1 MDPCA
6 TTRGLY
12 AGHGQVMGK
21 SRARNP
27 PLREKQQ
34 VACPFLER
42 TTGFEPATP
51 TLAMLWEMSIA
62 SPPVSAVPL
71 SCTFLALL
79 SHQSHQI
86 AGVDSI
92 SLVTSLVE
100 TGRHVS
106 PRRWPAATTL
116 APDPRR

>member
-1 MDPCA
+1 MSA
-6 TTRGLY
+6 
-12 AGHGQVMGK
+12 
-21 SRARNP
+21 
-27 PLREKQQ
+27 
-34 VACPFLER
+34 FLER
-42 TTGFEPATP
+42 TTGFEPRPPAWQ
-51 TLAMLWEMSIA
+51 MLWELSIA

-106 PRRWPAATTL
+106 PRRWPAATTW
-116 APDPRR
+116 APVSAQVTERLRSVEPGDLRVLRVAGPPRGPTPTAE